1 MTFVGEATRDGG
13 LNMRK
18 GEFVVYAQ
26 GEGGL
31 ATRLVGHERWD
42 ADGTRILTSSPV
54 PNCGDEVAVEI
65 SRPELELRLA
75 ALGLRLRRFPCDSY
89 HDYWR
94 MFGTEAV

>member
-13 LNMRK
+13 LNLKK

-31 ATRLVGHERWD
+31 AVRSYVTREERRSD
-42 ADGTRILTSSPV
+42 FPV
-54 PNCGDEVAVEI
+54 PTPNCGDEVAVGI
-65 SRPELELRLA
+65 SRPELKLRLA
-75 ALGLRLRRFPCDSY
+75 AMGLRLRRFPCDSY
-89 HDYWR
+89 HDHWR